1 MLFNIWDIK
10 IQKNRNKNK
19 DIHQSNYGKPIIL
32 MFIGKY
38 GIFPLISLRD
48 IVSISILAMM
58 PENSGDV

>member
-1 MLFNIWDIK
+1 MIL
-10 IQKNRNKNK
+10 
-19 DIHQSNYGKPIIL
+19 HVSNEYLMILL